1 MEVLDLQA
9 FTERFFLGIFL
20 ARAIGCVKVIAMKV
34 TQIKTQIEKGIRS
47 FAKDECLQLTETQVS
62 NGVQDIY
69 LHIKQR
75 KQSDRLFFIRGNE
88 SQEIWDLVK
97 MWMLN

>member
-1 MEVLDLQA
+1 MEVLDFQA
-9 FTERFFLGIFL
+9 FTERLFFGIFL
-20 ARAIGCVKVIAMKV
+20 ARTSACVKLIAMKV
-34 TQIKTQIEKGIRS
+34 EQIKTQIEKDIRS
-47 FAKDECLQLTETQVS
+47 LAKDERLQLNETQVF

-88 SQEIWDLVK
+88 SQDIWDLVK
-97 MWMLN
+97 IWMLH